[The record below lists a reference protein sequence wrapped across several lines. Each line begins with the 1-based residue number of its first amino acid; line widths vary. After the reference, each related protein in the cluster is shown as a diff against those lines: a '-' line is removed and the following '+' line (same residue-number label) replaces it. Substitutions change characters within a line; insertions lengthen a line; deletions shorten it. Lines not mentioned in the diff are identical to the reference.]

1 MATHCAIETAQE
13 HLAAIEQRGLCAQTL
28 EDRGELDGNV
38 AAADHQYAARQLLQV
53 ERLVGADRQLLAGY
67 VRQLRPAPGGNQD
80 VPGTVGLAVHF
91 DLVRAEDARMAF
103 QQADAAVDQ
112 QIAVDAVEALDFT
125 VLVGD
130 QRGPVEI
137 RLTQVPAET
146 GGLLEVL
153 GEVGAI
159 DQQLLRH
166 AADIDAGAAQVAA
179 LGHRHAGTETGGE
192 ACRTNAAGAGTDHEQ
207 VEVMRHG

>member
-1 MATHCAIETAQE
+1 MNTWSHTTVLLNEAVEALVSDPQGCYVDATFGRGGHARGVLAKLGPEGRLLVMDKDPEAIA
-13 HLAAIEQRGLCAQTL
+13 
-28 EDRGELDGNV
+28 V
-38 AAADHQYAARQLLQV
+38 ATQ
-53 ERLVGADRQLLAGY
+53 LAG
-67 VRQLRPAPGGNQD
+67 
-80 VPGTVGLAVHF
+80 
-91 DLVRAEDARMAF
+91 EDARVAL
-103 QQADAAVDQ
+103 QQAGAAVDQ
-112 QIAVDAVEALDFT
+112 QIAVDVVEALDFT
-125 VLVGD
+125 VLVGN

-137 RLTQVPAET
+137 RLAQAPAKT

-153 GEVGAI
+153 GEVGTV

-207 VEVMRHG
+207 GEVLRPG